1 MFYRDCYQTGRD
13 DYEERV
19 ELGEDVPV
27 LEEDGG
33 EVVEDDPGTGDAE
46 DATEDGQE
54 GVQRHGPPD
63 LH

>member
-1 MFYRDCYQTGRD
+1 MEAR
-13 DYEERV
+13 
-19 ELGEDVPV
+19 EDVPV